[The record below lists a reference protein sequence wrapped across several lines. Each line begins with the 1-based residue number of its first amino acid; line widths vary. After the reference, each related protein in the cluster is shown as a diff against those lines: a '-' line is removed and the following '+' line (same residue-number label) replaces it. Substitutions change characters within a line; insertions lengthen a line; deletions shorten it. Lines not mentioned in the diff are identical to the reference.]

1 MADTYQEALDYLY
14 SFVDYSL
21 TRNLRY
27 SADKFDLTR
36 MADLLDRLGSPHRQ
50 YPVFHVAGTK
60 GKGSTSAFIAS
71 GLEAAGYKV
80 GFYISPHLHDFTERI
95 QINRRLISHEVLSG
109 LVEQVKPHVTQVPR
123 LTTFEITTAIAFLY
137 FAQQKVDVAVVEVG
151 LGGRLDATN
160 VVTPLVS
167 VITSLS
173 YDHMN
178 VLGNTLEQI
187 ATEKGGIIKPAHPI
201 VLAPQKDEAR
211 RVIEAIAAERQSP
224 LIEVGRD
231 ISFEPIDHS
240 LEGQN
245 FKIVP
250 TTGEFS
256 RHLKETQ
263 LHIPLLGFH
272 QLENATTAYAALQV
286 ANQRHGITTTDEQI
300 AKGFAQVSWPGR
312 FELLR
317 KEPPIV
323 VDGAHNGDSAL
334 KLKKAINDYFP
345 GRDVIMVFGVSEDKD
360 IKSMFAELL
369 PAVKVLFVT
378 QSVHPRAMEAEKL
391 AELAKGYPCEV
402 KVVKAIEDAF
412 DQALKFSNSHSV
424 VVVTGSIFVVAAARE
439 TWDRERETKKPAI
452 PVVR

>member
-1 MADTYQEALDYLY
+1 MTDTYQEALDYLY

-27 SADKFDLTR
+27 SPDKFDLSR
-36 MADLLDRLGSPHRQ
+36 MADLLEWLGNPHRQ

-71 GLEAAGYKV
+71 SLGAAGYKV
-80 GFYISPHLHDFTERI
+80 GFYISPHLHEFTERI
-95 QINRRLISHEVLSG
+95 QIDRREIAREALSK
-109 LVEQVKPHVTQVPR
+109 LVEQVKPYVAQVPR
-123 LTTFEITTAIAFLY
+123 LTTFEITTAIGFLY
-137 FAQQKVDVAVVEVG
+137 FAQQKVDVAVIEVG

-160 VVTPLVS
+160 VVTPLLS

-178 VLGNTLEQI
+178 VLGNTLSQI
-187 ATEKGGIIKPAHPI
+187 ATEKGGIIKPGHPF

-211 RVIEAIAAERQSP
+211 QVIESIAAERQSP

-231 ISFEPIDHS
+231 IGFEPIDHS
-240 LEGQN
+240 LDGQN
-245 FKIVP
+245 FRIVP
-250 TTGEFS
+250 IAGGFSKDFKEF
-256 RHLKETQ
+256 Q

-272 QLENATTAYAALQV
+272 QLENATTAYAALKV
-286 ANQRHGITTTDEQI
+286 ADQLHGIAVTDEQI
-300 AKGFAQVSWPGR
+300 AKGFVQVSWPGR

-323 VDGAHNGDSAL
+323 VDSAHNGDSAL
-334 KLKKAINDYFP
+334 KLNRAIHDYFP
-345 GRDVIMVFGVSEDKD
+345 DRDIVMVFGVSEDKD

-369 PAVKVLFVT
+369 PSVKVLFVT
-378 QSVHPRAMEAEKL
+378 QSIHPRAMEAEKL
-391 AELAKGYPCEV
+391 AELANGYPCEV

-412 DQALKFSNSHSV
+412 DQALKYSNPRTV

-439 TWDRERETKKPAI
+439 IWERAGETKQSMI

>member
-1 MADTYQEALDYLY
+1 
-14 SFVDYSL
+14 
-21 TRNLRY
+21 
-27 SADKFDLTR
+27 
-36 MADLLDRLGSPHRQ
+36 
-50 YPVFHVAGTK
+50 
-60 GKGSTSAFIAS
+60 
-71 GLEAAGYKV
+71 
-80 GFYISPHLHDFTERI
+80 
-95 QINRRLISHEVLSG
+95 
-109 LVEQVKPHVTQVPR
+109 
-123 LTTFEITTAIAFLY
+123 
-137 FAQQKVDVAVVEVG
+137 
-151 LGGRLDATN
+151 
-160 VVTPLVS
+160 
-167 VITSLS
+167 
-173 YDHMN
+173 
-178 VLGNTLEQI
+178 
-187 ATEKGGIIKPAHPI
+187 
-201 VLAPQKDEAR
+201 
-211 RVIEAIAAERQSP
+211 
-224 LIEVGRD
+224 
-231 ISFEPIDHS
+231 
-240 LEGQN
+240 
-245 FKIVP
+245 
-250 TTGEFS
+250 
-256 RHLKETQ
+256 LKETQ

>member
-1 MADTYQEALDYLY
+1 MTDTYQDALDYLY

-27 SADKFDLTR
+27 SPEKFDLTR
-36 MADLLDRLGSPHRQ
+36 MVDLLERLGNPHQQ

-71 GLEAAGYKV
+71 SLEAAGYKV

-95 QINRRLISHEVLSG
+95 QINRHEISHETLCE
-109 LVEQVKPHVTQVPR
+109 LVEQIKPHVTQVAR
-123 LTTFEITTAIAFLY
+123 LTTFEITTAIGFLY
-137 FAQQKVDVAVVEVG
+137 FAQQKVDVAVIEVG

-178 VLGNTLEQI
+178 VLGNTLGQI
-187 ATEKGGIIKPAHPI
+187 ATEKGGIIKSGHPV

-211 RVIEAIAAERQSP
+211 QVIESIATERHSP

-231 ISFEPIDHS
+231 IGYLPLGHS
-240 LEGQN
+240 LEGQD

-250 TTGEFS
+250 TTGDFS
-256 RHLKETQ
+256 QSLKEVQ
-263 LHIPLLGFH
+263 LHIPLLGSH
-272 QLENATTAYAALQV
+272 QLDNATAAYTALQV
-286 ANQRHGITTTDEQI
+286 AKQQKTILVSNEQI

-334 KLKKAINDYFP
+334 KLKNAIHDYFP

-378 QSVHPRAMEAEKL
+378 QSIHPRAMEAEKL
-391 AELAKGYPCEV
+391 AELAKGYPSEV

-412 DQALKFSNSHSV
+412 KQALKYSNAHSV

-439 TWDRERETKKPAI
+439 TWDHERENSKSLI